1 VPQGRLLPGLR
12 GAAWCYITEMEGPEA
27 STRFLAGEIRAM
39 EASELGSTLEVVLR
53 SVTAVAALTEAV
65 LEVGAVRTVA
75 PRVSSA
81 PALEELARDIW
92 AAGFGVRFG
101 PSWTPAP
108 TADVCVGVGG
118 DGGLQ
123 DFLRSHPAWSI
134 G

>member
-1 VPQGRLLPGLR
+1 M
-12 GAAWCYITEMEGPEA
+12 GAA
-27 STRFLAGEIRAM
+27 
-39 EASELGSTLEVVLR
+39 ELGSTLEVVLR
-53 SVTAVAALTEAV
+53 ALTAVAALTEAG
-65 LEVGAVRTVA
+65 LEVGVVRTVA

-108 TADVCVGVGG
+108 AADVCVGVGG
-118 DGGLQ
+118 DGELHE
-123 DFLRSHPAWSI
+123 FLRSHPAWSI